1 MDEQTQLPAA
11 MIPILTTEHF
21 TLQSAR
27 GVIMAEIGSR
37 ATIYLSAVSASVVAL
52 AFVTTLSDAE
62 ELIRGFVFVLLPVLA
77 FMGFVTKARLVQL
90 SYTDFHY
97 QRAINRIRHFY
108 VDAVPETARYLLL
121 STHDD
126 MLGVAQSAVYQEG
139 RRMGL
144 LTAAVMIA
152 VINYVI
158 VGLLGGLLVDWLMEV
173 SASRL
178 LLIGAAIGLVIG
190 VIDYRLS
197 AARWNRYVAG
207 LEVRFPTLPD
217 REDLQS
223 T

>member
-1 MDEQTQLPAA
+1 MDEHPSLPTA

-37 ATIYLSAVSASVVAL
+37 ATIYLSAVSSTVVAL
-52 AFVTTLSDAE
+52 AFVTTLADAE
-62 ELIRGFVFVLLPVLA
+62 ELIRGFVLVLLPVLA

-108 VDAVPETARYLLL
+108 VDAAPETARYLLL

-126 MLGVAQSAVYQEG
+126 MPGVAQSAVYQQG
-139 RRMGL
+139 RRMGI
-144 LTAAVMIA
+144 LTASQMVG

-158 VGLLGGLLVDWLMEV
+158 VGLLGGILIDWV
-173 SASRL
+173 ADVGPSRL
-178 LLIGAAIGLVIG
+178 LLIGAGIGLIIG
-190 VIDYRLS
+190 LLDYRVS
-197 AARWNRYVAG
+197 SARWNRYIAE
-207 LEVRFPTLPD
+207 LEVRFPTPAE
-217 REDLQS
+217 RV
-223 T
+223 